1 VSNKKLLLSA
11 YQNKINFQKRKSMK
25 LTCLKLALFLLLLS
39 GAIISHAQKI
49 DSKWIAEIS
58 IGPSFPFGKYKSKDY
73 KDSTAGFA
81 KTGIGASISFGYR
94 LSDRISVHFMAGE
107 AQNKQDEEPMAKR
120 MDGFSYGSYRTE
132 VHTKNWNTGKLM
144 LGAGIQLPLCKSGK
158 FSSVSKLSAGV
169 CKTAIPAFSGETYS
183 NNNVPGGTFS
193 SGKIPLAWTFCY
205 QINSGINMQLSE
217 RIYALTDFSYFNGR
231 PVYHTQRNYTLNPG
245 GPFTPVDI
253 KYSLASFNIQAGA
266 GIRF

>member
-1 VSNKKLLLSA
+1 MKMPYLKLLL
-11 YQNKINFQKRKSMK
+11 
-25 LTCLKLALFLLLLS
+25 CLLLIS
-39 GAIISHAQKI
+39 GTIISQAQNT

-94 LSDRISVHFMAGE
+94 ISDRLSVHFIAGE
-107 AQNKQDEEPMAKR
+107 AKNKQDEEPMAKR
-120 MDGFSYGSYRTE
+120 MAGFSYGSSRTE
-132 VHTKNWNTGKLM
+132 VHTKSWNTGKLM
-144 LGAGIQLPLCKSGK
+144 LGAGMQLPLCKSGK

-169 CKTAIPAFSGETYS
+169 CKTAIPAFTGETYNS
-183 NNNVPGGTFS
+183 NNVPGGTFS
-193 SGKIPLAWTFCY
+193 VGKIPLPWTFCY
-205 QINSGINMQLSE
+205 QINSGLNMQLSKK
-217 RIYALTDFSYFNGR
+217 IYALTDLSYFNGR
-231 PVYHTQRNYTLNPG
+231 PVHHTQRNYTLNPG

-253 KYSLASFNIQAGA
+253 KYSLASLNIQAGA